1 MYDRENV
8 NFQEI
13 GDIGEVWSAA
23 TLYFIHMSK
32 YSFINFLIDRFGE
45 DSVEKMADWVL
56 DNVHPNT
63 KSIIDLGCGNGHL
76 LLALSENGFSNLHGI
91 DYSESA
97 IQLAKAV
104 AQDRDLEHIN
114 YQTVDFLNDD
124 DWRKSN
130 TYDVV
135 LDKGTY
141 DAICLDPAQE
151 EANQKHEDGPKE
163 RYVDKVRRMISDN
176 GQLLITSC
184 NWTKE
189 ELIRD
194 FGKCEYAYIKE
205 YYCQCEVLII
215 SRTQISITTLT
226 SNTPHSHLVVKQAP
240 KFAPLHLIQNNR
252 VYRTNINM
260 EFDNLYIE
268 RRCI

>member
-1 MYDRENV
+1 MEQGEFKASQLGTKQYWDSMYDRENV
-8 NFQEI
+8 NFEEI
-13 GDIGEVWSAA
+13 GDIGEVW
-23 TLYFIHMSK
+23 
-32 YSFINFLIDRFGE
+32 FGE

-56 DNVHPNT
+56 DNVQPNT
-63 KSIIDLGCGNGHL
+63 KSVIDLGCGNGHL

-104 AQDRDLEHIN
+104 AKQQDLEHIN

-124 DWRKSN
+124 TWRAST

-151 EANQKHEDGPKE
+151 EANQKQEDGPKE
-163 RYVDKVRRMISDN
+163 RYVEKVRQMISDN

-189 ELIRD
+189 ELMRD
-194 FGKCEYAYIKE
+194 FGKYFNYDSHVKYPTFSFGGQTGSKICTVAF
-205 YYCQCEVLII
+205 
-215 SRTQISITTLT
+215 
-226 SNTPHSHLVVKQAP
+226 TP
-240 KFAPLHLIQNNR
+240 N
-252 VYRTNINM
+252 
-260 EFDNLYIE
+260 
-268 RRCI
+268 